1 MKIIGL
7 DLEMLYK
14 KMNVIEMNEIPW
26 FIKCYSKA
34 LLQTLFCTGTKHHL
48 LNV

>member
-1 MKIIGL
+1 MKIIGS